1 MTMMMRRRRRGG
13 EGGSGGDEEE
23 EKKDELEEEDNL
35 DESLTI
41 SDVIPSLALLPQ
53 CSLFLLADRPPLA
66 KTDGST

>member
-1 MTMMMRRRRRGG
+1 MMRRRRRRGG

-23 EKKDELEEEDNL
+23 EKKEKEEEEDNL

-41 SDVIPSLALLPQ
+41 SDVIPLLAFLPQ
-53 CSLFLLADRPPLA
+53 GSWFLLADRPPLV